1 MKKKR
6 NLIGVCL
13 VAVLMLALTV
23 IGYAAGDG
31 EAAPEYGAWCLV
43 PPLVTIVLAFVT
55 KQTII
60 SMFIGIWVGATI
72 IHHFNPIDGLI
83 GSFTG
88 YLVPSIADSWNAGML
103 IIMALIGGFMY
114 MLSACGGAEA
124 FGRWAE
130 KVANN
135 RKKSQLLAWIAPFVF
150 IFNQG
155 CLLVGVIM
163 RPVTDKT
170 HISRVKLA
178 YITDAMGA
186 PLVSMSPISDNG
198 VYLVGLLAAEIAAMA
213 GVKAYI
219 ADPVVVDE
227 MEEVARL
234 SGHPD
239 CPRRSIFHALNQKA
253 TARLHCDRIGI
264 VYEKANLV
272 VAHLGGGISVAAHKQ
287 GRVVDVNN
295 ALDGDGPFA
304 PERAGSLPAGEFADL
319 CFSGRYT
326 RREVQKMLAGQG
338 GLVAHLGTNS
348 MMQVSERI
356 VQGDEKARL
365 VAEAMCY
372 GISKQIGAMAAAM
385 CGRVDAVILTGGIA
399 HNEFVVR
406 YIEQH
411 CSFIAPVSVYPGE
424 NELES
429 LVANA
434 LVVLRGTIVPK
445 VYA

>member
-1 MKKKR
+1 MGYKVLAINPGSTSTKIALYDDERPLLEVTLRHKTEEIAQFPDIINQLDWR
-6 NLIGVCL
+6 RGLIL
-13 VAVLMLALTV
+13 TALREKEFDIKQLAAV
-23 IGYAAGDG
+23 IGRG
-31 EAAPEYGAWCLV
+31 
-43 PPLVTIVLAFVT
+43 
-55 KQTII
+55 
-60 SMFIGIWVGATI
+60 
-72 IHHFNPIDGLI
+72 GLI
-83 GSFTG
+83 
-88 YLVPSIADSWNAGML
+88 
-103 IIMALIGGFMY
+103 
-114 MLSACGGAEA
+114 
-124 FGRWAE
+124 
-130 KVANN
+130 
-135 RKKSQLLAWIAPFVF
+135 
-150 IFNQG
+150 
-155 CLLVGVIM
+155 
-163 RPVTDKT
+163 RP
-170 HISRVKLA
+170 IPA
-178 YITDAMGA
+178 
-186 PLVSMSPISDNG
+186 G
-198 VYLVGLLAAEIAAMA
+198 VYEVNSRMRYDLRNAQMKHACNLGGLLAAQIAHMA

-219 ADPVVVDE
+219 ADPPVVDE
-227 MEEVARL
+227 IDDAARIT
-234 SGHPD
+234 GMPM
-239 CPRRSIFHALNQKA
+239 CPRKPIFHALNQKA

-356 VQGDEKARL
+356 AQGDEKARL

>member
-1 MKKKR
+1 MGFKILAINPGSTSTK
-6 NLIGVCL
+6 
-13 VAVLMLALTV
+13 VALYDEERPSLDLTLRHTAEQIARYTNIIDQLGWRREMILTALSEHGFDIMQLSAV
-23 IGYAAGDG
+23 IGRGG
-31 EAAPEYGAWCLV
+31 LV
-43 PPLVTIVLAFVT
+43 R
-55 KQTII
+55 
-60 SMFIGIWVGATI
+60 
-72 IHHFNPIDGLI
+72 PI
-83 GSFTG
+83 
-88 YLVPSIADSWNAGML
+88 PA
-103 IIMALIGGFMY
+103 
-114 MLSACGGAEA
+114 
-124 FGRWAE
+124 
-130 KVANN
+130 
-135 RKKSQLLAWIAPFVF
+135 
-150 IFNQG
+150 
-155 CLLVGVIM
+155 
-163 RPVTDKT
+163 
-170 HISRVKLA
+170 
-178 YITDAMGA
+178 
-186 PLVSMSPISDNG
+186 G
-198 VYLVGLLAAEIAAMA
+198 VYEVNEAMRRDLTNATMEHASNLGGLLAAEIAAMA

-227 MEEVARL
+227 MEDVARL

-239 CPRRSIFHALNQKA
+239 CPRKSIFHALNQKA

-356 VQGDEKARL
+356 AQGDEKARL

-445 VYA
+445 VYAGRAKELRTRGSRPCGSNRQGSNSRTPHTPCKTANRASNSNRAAKHNRAPKNLTGKQETHRQTGTAPQQKRPPDQYPADVFPVYIRQ